1 MAETIDA
8 QAVVI
13 LAHAQGQT
21 WVDVETAKRIAA
33 AATTA
38 VRAVAA
44 SAAGAESL
52 LLEQS
57 AFEFTTMLESLAE
70 PQS

>member
-8 QAVVI
+8 QAVLT
-13 LAHAQGQT
+13 LAHAQGQA
-21 WVDVETAKRIAA
+21 WVDFDTAGRIAA

-38 VRAVAA
+38 VQAVAA
-44 SAAGAESL
+44 SSAGGQPV

-57 AFEFTTMLESLAE
+57 AFEFTAALEALAD
-70 PQS
+70 PPP

>member
-8 QAVVI
+8 QAVLI

-38 VRAVAA
+38 VQAVAA
-44 SAAGAESL
+44 AASGVEAAPLEDSA
-52 LLEQS
+52 LEF
-57 AFEFTTMLESLAE
+57 AATLEALAE

>member
-1 MAETIDA
+1 MTAID
-8 QAVVI
+8 QEAVLA

-21 WVDVETAKRIAA
+21 WVDAATAQRIAA

-38 VRAVAA
+38 VQAVAA
-44 SAAGAESL
+44 VGPGVEPVLVEQAAGDFAAT
-52 LLEQS
+52 LE
-57 AFEFTTMLESLAE
+57 ALAE